1 MGDKSAQKQIRTVLR
16 RHASGRADDST
27 FHHDDHQPHMKA
39 PKSEV
44 SAAERRRL
52 AQIRKAGEKKSTKEI
67 LKAAANRALGGG
79 LPGAAA
85 MGIQVCSLMWMR
97 TTMNYQYRH
106 GSGTVAALKHLYG
119 EGPSHTNKHF
129 TQSARAKA
137 KASRESESAHY
148 VTDFPALPNPVSWI
162 LIVVLHCCALGALRV
177 SFVSL

>member
-119 EGPSHTNKHF
+119 EGPSSKSIYTER
-129 TQSARAKA
+129 ARK
-137 KASRESESAHY
+137 R
-148 VTDFPALPNPVSWI
+148 
-162 LIVVLHCCALGALRV
+162 
-177 SFVSL
+177 

>member
-119 EGPSHTNKHF
+119 EGPSHQKSIYTE
-129 TQSARAKA
+129 RA
-137 KASRESESAHY
+137 RESESAAAKAKARTISRI
-148 VTDFPALPNPVSWI
+148 VRRFPTLYPGFS
-162 LIVVLHCCALGALRV
+162 LLLHCCALGAPPR
-177 SFVSL
+177 FVRFV